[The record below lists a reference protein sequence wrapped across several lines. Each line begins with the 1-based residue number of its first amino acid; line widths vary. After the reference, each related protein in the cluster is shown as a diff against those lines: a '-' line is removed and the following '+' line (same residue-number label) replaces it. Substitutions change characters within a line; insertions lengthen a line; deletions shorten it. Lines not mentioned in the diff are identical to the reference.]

1 MWGEVWDQ
9 REHDPHTHIPP
20 PSAHSPCCVT
30 HSRVPVTTAS
40 PNLQPPSPPS
50 CAFMPL
56 LSPSQLREARAD
68 VLLVT
73 MLDEVAWLLNLRGSD
88 VECNPVFLSYVLV
101 PLDGPARLYV
111 DWAKVPEPVREHL
124 KVCGGDV

>member
-1 MWGEVWDQ
+1 
-9 REHDPHTHIPP
+9 
-20 PSAHSPCCVT
+20 
-30 HSRVPVTTAS
+30 
-40 PNLQPPSPPS
+40 
-50 CAFMPL
+50 MPL

-111 DWAKVPEPVREHL
+111 DGAKVPEAVREHL